1 MAKNKVEIGET
12 LREIRKRNKVSA
24 NDVSVVAK
32 GIYGLNISHKTI
44 ERYERGEVYPSVEY
58 LQFFARHFRYS
69 IDFICG
75 VL

>member
-12 LREIRKRNKVSA
+12 LREIRKRNKISTQAVSI
-24 NDVSVVAK
+24 VAK
-32 GIYGLNISHKTI
+32 DVFEFNISYKTI

-58 LQFFARHFRYS
+58 LQFVARYFRYS

-75 VL
+75 A

>member
-12 LREIRKRNKVSA
+12 LREIRKRNKISTQAVSI
-24 NDVSVVAK
+24 VAK
-32 GIYGLNISHKTI
+32 DVFEFNISYKTI

-58 LQFFARHFRYS
+58 LQFVARYFRYS

-75 VL
+75 V